1 MVSWLILEYRPKN
14 LCPVC
19 QTTITL
25 IPKAAGGYV
34 PKIVLKPSGDQSYH
48 TVNEMAIEALS
59 CKLCRL
65 MFTSMVV
72 DELTWSKHGLDWL
85 HNWTPVIELLEETRS
100 EQYLVFRPSQDLQAR
115 YGIGIEP
122 QHLDDMKQR
131 MWDREDKKRVTV
143 RSRISAYS
151 ISRESN
157 CGLNWENFLGVTDM
171 TIRYIS

>member
-19 QTTITL
+19 QTTIAL
-25 IPKAAGGYV
+25 VPKVAGGYV

-48 TVNEMAIEALS
+48 TINEMAIEVLS

-100 EQYLVFRPSQDLQAR
+100 E
-115 YGIGIEP
+115 
-122 QHLDDMKQR
+122 
-131 MWDREDKKRVTV
+131 
-143 RSRISAYS
+143 
-151 ISRESN
+151 
-157 CGLNWENFLGVTDM
+157 
-171 TIRYIS
+171 